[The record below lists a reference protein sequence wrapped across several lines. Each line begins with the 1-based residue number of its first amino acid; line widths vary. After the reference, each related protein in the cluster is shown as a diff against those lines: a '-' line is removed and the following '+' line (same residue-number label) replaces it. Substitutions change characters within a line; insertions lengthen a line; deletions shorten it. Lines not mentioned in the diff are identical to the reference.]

1 MYYAI
6 VRSTVTPVRPDALT
20 LLDSLPDE
28 ERSAV
33 LKRCHRTRHATG
45 DFIFHVGQKG
55 DALHVITK
63 GRVTASA
70 GGGLGEPVTLA
81 VMGVGEAFGEMAL
94 IDPDEARTATIRAIE
109 PTETLVLL
117 QADFHEL
124 RRRSP
129 AVNDLLIRVLVA
141 RVRRLTN
148 QLTELAELPAPV
160 RIHRQV
166 VALGA
171 LFEVTD
177 TDRPIPVSQ
186 HQVASLAGAK
196 LRVTNKVLSE
206 ARTAGTLSTGR
217 RRIVVHDWQAVRRA
231 ARQPA
236 AGAW

>member
-1 MYYAI
+1 M
-6 VRSTVTPVRPDALT
+6 RPDALK

-28 ERSAV
+28 ERRAV
-33 LKRCHRTRHATG
+33 LKRCHRTRHGTG
-45 DFIFHVGQKG
+45 DFIFHAGQKG
-55 DALHVITK
+55 DALHVVTK

-70 GGGLGEPVTLA
+70 GGGFGEPVTLA

-117 QADFHEL
+117 QADFDEL
-124 RRRSP
+124 RRRLP

-148 QLTELAELPAPV
+148 QLTELAGLPAPV

-166 VALGA
+166 VALGK
-171 LFEVTD
+171 LFEVAG

-206 ARTAGTLSTGR
+206 ARAAGTLSTGR